1 MKPVRAWKE
10 VLNDWLP
17 ELAEKLKRPESELQ
31 SQGLGASDFSPSRS
45 VEVRF
50 PFGLVH
56 RFTFAFAV
64 VRPSTGEAAVFS
76 EHAGYVEFQL
86 VEDCVIA
93 EIHEDI
99 YYRHEA

>member
-1 MKPVRAWKE
+1 MKPLRPWKE
-10 VLNDWLP
+10 VLRDWLP
-17 ELAEKLKRPESELQ
+17 ELAAKLNRPETEILNR
-31 SQGLGASDFSPSRS
+31 GLGASDFSPMRS

-50 PFGLVH
+50 PFGLTH

-64 VRPSTGEAAVFS
+64 VRAPTGEAAVFS

-86 VEDCVIA
+86 VDDCVVA

-99 YYRHEA
+99 YLHEA